1 MSDNAK
7 NSLYKLSYKAKKDVK
22 RPFFAYAIA
31 IIPCKIPSKQPF
43 DSENIREMVL
53 GIRFNINVHQL

>member
-22 RPFFAYAIA
+22 RPFFAYYTAINL
-31 IIPCKIPSKQPF
+31 PF
-43 DSENIREMVL
+43 HMR
-53 GIRFNINVHQL
+53 HQTIKHHKKPHSDILLHKK

>member
-7 NSLYKLSYKAKKDVK
+7 KLLYKLSYKAKKVHK
-22 RPFFAYAIA
+22 GRFSLTPSQLYHS
-31 IIPCKIPSKQPF
+31 KIPSKQPF